1 MPGSTDNQS
10 NSSPT
15 RLPAGSF
22 LTTCWTQVM
31 AARGD
36 SDESR
41 YALRELC
48 DHYYQPVITYLQR
61 AGHSANDEAK
71 DLAHDFFADLL
82 SGHRLDHLE
91 RERGRFRSY
100 LLGALKHF
108 LSHHRA
114 CRNTIKRGGEASTI
128 SLNETGIEI
137 REGEIFADPHSL
149 PPDDCFDRQWALT
162 VLDRALTSLEVE
174 CAQQGKATHFQHLS
188 PWLTGEADHGDQ
200 LALAERL
207 EMPANTLKST
217 ISRLRS
223 RFRKAVKNEIA
234 QTLIDPTDVDN
245 EMTALLAALG
255 GDRRK

>member
-1 MPGSTDNQS
+1 MTEATDNGS
-10 NSSPT
+10 KPNPA
-15 RLPAGSF
+15 RVPAGSF

-41 YALRELC
+41 EALRQLC
-48 DHYYQPVITYLQR
+48 DHYYQPVIAYLQR
-61 AGHSANDEAK
+61 AGHSANEEAR

-82 SGHRLDHLE
+82 KGHRLDHLK

-114 CRNTIKRGGEASTI
+114 RRDAIKRGGKASTI
-128 SLNETGIEI
+128 SLNETGVEI
-137 REGEIFADPHSL
+137 REGEKLADPHAL
-149 PPDDCFDRQWALT
+149 PPDGCFDRQWAVT
-162 VLDRALTSLEVE
+162 VLDRALDSLEAE
-174 CAQQGKATHFQHLS
+174 CEQQGKATHFEHLS

-200 LALAERL
+200 LALAETL
-207 EMPANTLKST
+207 GMPANTLKST

-223 RFRKAVKNEIA
+223 RFRRTVKNEIS
-234 QTLIDPTDVDN
+234 QTLIDPTDIDN
-245 EMTALLAALG
+245 EMAALFAALG
-255 GDRRK
+255 GDGKK